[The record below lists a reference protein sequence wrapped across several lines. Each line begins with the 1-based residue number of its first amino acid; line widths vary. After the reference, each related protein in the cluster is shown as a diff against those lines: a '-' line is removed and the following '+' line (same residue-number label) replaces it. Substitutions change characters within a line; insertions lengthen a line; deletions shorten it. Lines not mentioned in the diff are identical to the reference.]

1 MTAGEEP
8 GYGIGAVARRLG
20 VPAPTLRTWN
30 LRYGI
35 GPSRRSPGGHRRY
48 DTGDLRRLEE
58 MNRLIR
64 AGVPAADAAREV
76 LRAAVAPV
84 EGRAGGG
91 PASVPPGGTD
101 RHPLPTAPGD
111 RSRKTLPSVPRDPG
125 RETLPPVPQ
134 DPGRETFPT
143 APGDRRKTFPSVPR
157 DPGRETLPPAS
168 GHPGRET
175 LPPAPPEARTEIPTA
190 AMLARA
196 AVALDSQAVADW
208 IGAALGRHGVMW
220 TWENL
225 VRPVFGTICRRQ
237 AETGAS
243 VEVEHLFSDR
253 VLAALARL
261 VERPARPVNER
272 PVLLACAED
281 EQHSLPI
288 YALAA
293 ALTVDHHVETRVLGA
308 RTPYPALADAMR
320 RLGPAVV
327 FVWSQIPATG
337 DPAPLASL
345 PLLRPASRVI
355 AGGGG
360 WREGLPQSVP
370 HVTSF
375 REALTRISA
384 ALR

>member
-1 MTAGEEP
+1 MDERGQVTAEEEP

-48 DTGDLRRLEE
+48 DAGDLRRLEE

-64 AGVPAADAAREV
+64 SGVPAADAAREV
-76 LRAAVAPV
+76 LRTALVPV

-91 PASVPPGGTD
+91 PASVPPGRTDRVEERVGGGPMSVPPGRTDRVEERVGGGPMSVPPGRTD
-101 RHPLPTAPGD
+101 RHA
-111 RSRKTLPSVPRDPG
+111 
-125 RETLPPVPQ
+125 LPPFPP
-134 DPGRETFPT
+134 DPGRETFP
-143 APGDRRKTFPSVPR
+143 
-157 DPGRETLPPAS
+157 
-168 GHPGRET
+168 
-175 LPPAPPEARTEIPTA
+175 PAPAEARPEIPTA

-208 IGAALGRHGVMW
+208 IGAALARHGVMW

-225 VRPVFGTICRRQ
+225 VLPVFETICRRQ

-243 VEVEHLFSDR
+243 IEVEHLFSDR
-253 VLAALARL
+253 VLAALTRL

-281 EQHSLPI
+281 EQHSLPV

-293 ALTVDHHVETRVLGA
+293 VLTTDHHVETRVLGA

-320 RLGPAVV
+320 RLGPAAV
-327 FVWSQIPATG
+327 FVWSQISATG

-360 WREGLPQSVP
+360 WWDGLPPSVP

-375 REALTRISA
+375 RDALTRISA
-384 ALR
+384 ALH

>member
-1 MTAGEEP
+1 MDEQGQETAEEGP

-35 GPSRRSPGGHRRY
+35 GPSHRSPGGHRRY
-48 DTGDLRRLEE
+48 DAGDLRRLEE

-64 AGVPAADAAREV
+64 AGVPAADAARMV
-76 LRAAVAPV
+76 LRTAAAP
-84 EGRAGGG
+84 AGAEPWGEPASAVPGGSPRPTPPETAPASPPEQPSETG
-91 PASVPPGGTD
+91 PASAGGRPPSAAAGLT
-101 RHPLPTAPGD
+101 RPRLPDTAPWV
-111 RSRKTLPSVPRDPG
+111 R
-125 RETLPPVPQ
+125 
-134 DPGRETFPT
+134 
-143 APGDRRKTFPSVPR
+143 
-157 DPGRETLPPAS
+157 PA
-168 GHPGRET
+168 
-175 LPPAPPEARTEIPTA
+175 IPTA
-190 AMLARA
+190 TMLARA
-196 AVALDSQAVADW
+196 ATALDSRTVSGW
-208 IGAALGRHGVMW
+208 IGAALDRHGIMW

-225 VRPVFGTICRRQ
+225 VLPVFGTICRRQ

-243 VEVEHLFSDR
+243 VEIEHLFTDR
-253 VLAALARL
+253 LLAALIPL
-261 VERPARPVNER
+261 VERPSHPVNGR

-293 ALTVDHHVETRVLGA
+293 VLTTDHHVETRVLGA

-320 RLGPAVV
+320 RLGPAAV
-327 FVWSQIPATG
+327 FVWSQLRETG

-355 AGGGG
+355 VGGPG
-360 WREGLPQSVP
+360 WGDGLPPSIP
-370 HVTSF
+370 HATSF

-384 ALR
+384 ALH

>member
-1 MTAGEEP
+1 MDEQGQVTAGEEP

-35 GPSRRSPGGHRRY
+35 GPSHRSPGGHRRY
-48 DTGDLRRLEE
+48 DAGDLRRLEE

-76 LRAAVAPV
+76 LRTAAVPV
-84 EGRAGGG
+84 KGRAGGG

-101 RHPLPTAPGD
+101 RH
-111 RSRKTLPSVPRDPG
+111 
-125 RETLPPVPQ
+125 TLPPVPE
-134 DPGRETFPT
+134 DRGRE
-143 APGDRRKTFPSVPR
+143 TFPSVPR
-157 DPGRETLPPAS
+157 EPGREAFPPA
-168 GHPGRET
+168 R
-175 LPPAPPEARTEIPTA
+175 PEARTEIPTA

-208 IGAALGRHGVMW
+208 IGAALDRHGVMW

-320 RLGPAVV
+320 RIGPAAV
-327 FVWSQIPATG
+327 FVWSQLPATG

-345 PLLRPASRVI
+345 PLLRPASHVI

-360 WREGLPQSVP
+360 WREGLPPSVP
-370 HVTSF
+370 HVISF

-384 ALR
+384 ALH